1 MLRIIPEIIPA
12 LFAGIALAAAE
23 VDWLNYEKPSPV
35 SRRTDLLTMGH
46 NSLVGSP
53 NFKSELKTA
62 ETGELQWVVSSDGQ
76 KGWAVFRFGWEPVP
90 RPNGIEMDFT
100 STLAGD
106 LPLEFFGSFQ
116 LSNGGFYRTK

>member
-76 KGWAVFRFGWEPVP
+76 KGWAVFRVRLGACSPPERDRDGFHIDPGW
-90 RPNGIEMDFT
+90 RPASGIFRQ
-100 STLAGD
+100 
-106 LPLEFFGSFQ
+106 LPTVKRWILQ
-116 LSNGGFYRTK
+116 D

>member
-46 NSLVGSP
+46 NSRVRESQ
-53 NFKSELKTA
+53 
-62 ETGELQWVVSSDGQ
+62 LQ
-76 KGWAVFRFGWEPVP
+76 K
-90 RPNGIEMDFT
+90 
-100 STLAGD
+100 
-106 LPLEFFGSFQ
+106 
-116 LSNGGFYRTK
+116 